1 MHDRIQGR
9 REMRTR
15 RHSSA
20 KRTLGLGI
28 AIGLLTVSPAFGH
41 STGTQHHGGYAVEHA
56 SASDALYWPPDAGY
70 QYNGWKVYLSPAHHW
85 HGYNYGCST
94 YIEDTAMVQ
103 AADEAAHGAGWDLRA
118 RGYYVRVG
126 AADPDENVT
135 RSNGWGSGSKRRHIA
150 IHSDANGSANCT
162 SSPDDTG
169 TQAYYWSSSGKAL
182 ATELWNKMGP
192 ASPGGEESQ
201 ASDVIKEDFYELT
214 ATSMVAAL
222 LETEFHDW
230 STGQNWLW
238 AEQNWAWR
246 IGWAV
251 DTNLGYP

>member
-1 MHDRIQGR
+1 MIV
-9 REMRTR
+9 R
-15 RHSSA
+15 RHTSA
-20 KRTLGLGI
+20 LRTLVLGV
-28 AIGLLTVSPAFGH
+28 AIGLLVVAPAFGH
-41 STGTQHHGGYAVEHA
+41 SGGTNDEYPYSVEHA
-56 SASDALYWPPDAGY
+56 GISDATYWPPDAGI
-70 QYNGWKVYLSPAHHW
+70 QYNGWKIYLSPAHHW
-85 HGYNYGCST
+85 GGYNYGCST

-150 IHSDANGSANCT
+150 IHSNANPDSGGCT

-169 TQAYYWSSSGKAL
+169 TKAFYWSSSGKAL
-182 ATELWNKMGP
+182 AKSLLEKVGP
-192 ASPGGEESQ
+192 ASPGGESTTQ
-201 ASDVIKEDFYELT
+201 ADDLKKRNWHELT
-214 ATSMVAAL
+214 ATSMVAAY
-222 LETEFHDW
+222 LEAEFHDW
-230 STGQNWLW
+230 SAGKNWLW